1 MESDLQAL
9 QRLYGLLENES
20 HGLSNTTSDVL
31 DEHARFL
38 LKKLLDAATQKV
50 FKVHSEIIGGQ
61 ARALWTFSPIELQ
74 KRDDKVKKQS
84 SPFPNSSLTAEVSKN
99 YGNNVGSDQERE
111 PDGSDTISWKHL
123 QKFPEQGSR
132 SGAMGQSKLTVGSE
146 YRKTRCRVCRRSTV
160 KKLKSVEEAE
170 FYDGETENSNKFVTL
185 LKSRSVLSDRV
196 EESLNNDNEK
206 QVGIYD
212 NNLSVV
218 GPTGSSSNRVVTGV
232 FEVSNSD
239 EGTTKKS
246 EVVDRYTREVSEAI
260 KKIQLSLSDLQI
272 GADNLHLFEE
282 STFQLKSFDPETNF
296 ANCSM
301 QTKEGTIPVVERSQ
315 SGGCSVARNDMLCK
329 ESSVQDF
336 VDFPYQV
343 PSRTTKEMKLP
354 YLSQLVKQTNSMVS
368 QSTCSKIRT
377 EGLSSGRNTSYNLGE
392 SAEEWKLPV
401 QKVNQACGQKVK
413 AVVDN
418 IESGTWRTGRND
430 SMTSQIHNTQNFS
443 FVPDHNVMC
452 NRSPSRPTKF
462 LSESKKE
469 NLHNY
474 LMSMEKIGKH
484 GTFKPYM
491 PASSDA
497 NFSKNSRNVQSV
509 DSGHN
514 VAQTWGIGCKK
525 HLPQKKIGQ
534 TLLDKG
540 VVPKNCKYMSPGRK
554 ASLRQQESEGTT
566 SSSYSSNWTSQKAS
580 NYGSEGEEY
589 QIRRLHNASPGTRSE
604 SGDESLL
611 CGTQSQYTSSTNNSE
626 NEVYSLTSS
635 AAAQEVTSSS
645 IIESKG
651 YSSYDK
657 PQPKRR
663 HAGPTYSSMESV
675 SGRVDPGRIHKS
687 VDGINHKKRSGKWKR
702 LKDRLAV
709 IFHHHHHH
717 HHHNGNEDCDNH
729 QTKMSRYT
737 SFQKHNGKNF
747 HPRREDEAYGER
759 AVENLSKSVIQ
770 GGPGKSQYGH
780 FHGLMEGLLR
790 HVDHS
795 KKSKPVKESTA
806 KLDKSQPGGK
816 KALKKSPWGQLLQ
829 HQRAKYHNKP
839 HVKLGIGKK
848 KTRLKALPKMK

>member
-20 HGLSNTTSDVL
+20 HGLSNTNSDVL

-38 LKKLLDAATQKV
+38 LKNLLDAATQKV

-84 SPFPNSSLTAEVSKN
+84 SPFPNSSLTAEVNKN

-111 PDGSDTISWKHL
+111 PDGSETISWTHM
-123 QKFPEQGSR
+123 QKFPEQGIRAGS
-132 SGAMGQSKLTVGSE
+132 MGQSKLTVGSE
-146 YRKTRCRVCRRSTV
+146 YRKTRCRVCQRSTV

-170 FYDGETENSNKFVTL
+170 FYDGETENSNKFVSL

-212 NNLSVV
+212 NNLSDAR
-218 GPTGSSSNRVVTGV
+218 PTASSSNRVFTRVV
-232 FEVSNSD
+232 EVSNSD

-246 EVVDRYTREVSEAI
+246 EVVDRFTREVSEAI

-272 GADNLHLFEE
+272 GANNLHLSEE

-301 QTKEGTIPVVERSQ
+301 ETKEGTIPGVERSQ

-329 ESSVQDF
+329 VSSVQDS
-336 VDFPYQV
+336 VDFPYQE
-343 PSRTTKEMKLP
+343 PTRTTEETKLP
-354 YLSQLVKQTNSMVS
+354 YLSQMVKPTNSMVS
-368 QSTCSKIRT
+368 QSTCHKIST
-377 EGLSSGRNTSYNLGE
+377 EGLSSGHNASYNLGE
-392 SAEEWKLPV
+392 SAEEWKLPM
-401 QKVNQACGQKVK
+401 QKVNRACGQKVK
-413 AVVDN
+413 AIVDN

-430 SMTSQIHNTQNFS
+430 STTSQIHDTQNFS

-452 NRSPSRPTKF
+452 NRSPSWPTNF
-462 LSESKKE
+462 LSQSKKE

-474 LMSMEKIGKH
+474 LMSMEKVGKR
-484 GTFKPYM
+484 GTFKPYV
-491 PASSDA
+491 PASIDA
-497 NFSKNSRNVQSV
+497 NFSKNSRNIQSV

-514 VAQTWGIGCKK
+514 VDQTWGIGCKK
-525 HLPQKKIGQ
+525 HLPDKKIGQ
-534 TLLDKG
+534 NLLDKG
-540 VVPKNCKYMSPGRK
+540 VVPKNCKYKSPGRK
-554 ASLRQQESEGTT
+554 VSLHQQESKGTT

-589 QIRRLHNASPGTRSE
+589 QIRRLHSASPGTRSE
-604 SGDESLL
+604 SGDDSWL

-626 NEVYSLTSS
+626 NEVYSFT
-635 AAAQEVTSSS
+635 SS

-657 PQPKRR
+657 PQPKCR
-663 HAGPTYSSMESV
+663 HAGPTYSSMESI
-675 SGRVDPGRIHKS
+675 SGRVDPGRIHKT

-717 HHHNGNEDCDNH
+717 HHHHNGNEDRDNH

-759 AVENLSKSVIQ
+759 DVEKLSISVIQ
-770 GGPGKSQYGH
+770 GGPGKSQHGH
-780 FHGLMEGLLR
+780 FHGLMEGFLR

-795 KKSKPVKESTA
+795 KKSK
-806 KLDKSQPGGK
+806 L
-816 KALKKSPWGQLLQ
+816 ALKKSPWGQLLQ
-829 HQRAKYHNKP
+829 HQRAKYPNKP
-839 HVKLGIGKK
+839 HAKLGIGKK